1 MKKLLVAALTAI
13 IAISAFG
20 PVPAFADSA
29 PGDVIVT
36 LGANLTAD
44 QRQAM
49 LNEMGV
55 SGSQVQ
61 TVTVTNSE
69 EHKYLDNYLSPSQ
82 IGTRAISSSKI
93 TLGKQGSGLTAS
105 THNITYV
112 TKDMYINALA
122 TAGVKDADVY
132 VTAPFPVSGTAALT
146 GIIKAYE
153 VKTGT
158 VIPEAK
164 KQVANEEVVTTAE
177 LGNQKGIGQ
186 NKAAQLVTTI
196 KDNLAKNTPKS
207 RVDVEQAV
215 RNSAQQ
221 VGVQLSDADIQKLV
235 DLFDK
240 MRTLNINWNQIGSQM
255 QQVKDQ
261 LTQLTNS
268 TQSGG
273 FLNQVFK
280 AIGDFFSS
288 LFHAIASLFS
298 TQTQK

>member
-1 MKKLLVAALTAI
+1 MKKILMIALTAF
-13 IAISAFG
+13 IAFSTFG
-20 PVPAFADSA
+20 PVRAFADSA

-36 LGANLTAD
+36 LGANLTTD

-55 SGSQVQ
+55 SGNQAQ
-61 TVTVTNSE
+61 IVTVTNSE

-112 TKDMYINALA
+112 TKDMYINAMA

-164 KQVANEEVVTTAE
+164 KQVANQEVVTTAE
-177 LGNQKGIGQ
+177 IGNQQGVGK
-186 NKAAQLVTTI
+186 NKATQLVTTI
-196 KDNLAKNTPKS
+196 KDNLAKNTPQS
-207 RVDVEQAV
+207 RADIEKVV

-240 MRTLNINWNQIGSQM
+240 MRTLNINWNQVGSQM
-255 QQVKDQ
+255 QQVKNQVSQ
-261 LTQLTNS
+261 LANS
-268 TQSGG
+268 SQAGS
-273 FLNQVFK
+273 FMNQVFT
-280 AIGDFFSS
+280 AIGNFFSS
-288 LFHAIASLFS
+288 IFHAIASLF
-298 TQTQK
+298 

>member
-1 MKKLLVAALTAI
+1 MKKILMLALTAFM
-13 IAISAFG
+13 AISIFG
-20 PVPAFADSA
+20 PVRALADSA

-69 EHKYLDNYLSPSQ
+69 EHKYLDKYLSPSQ

-153 VKTGT
+153 AKTGT
-158 VIPEAK
+158 TIPEAK

-177 LGNQKGIGQ
+177 LGNQKGVGKD
-186 NKAAQLVTTI
+186 KATQLVTTI
-196 KDNLAKNTPKS
+196 KDNLAKNTPQS
-207 RVDVEQAV
+207 RADVEKVV

-240 MRTLNINWNQIGSQM
+240 MRTLNINWNQVGSQM
-255 QQVKDQ
+255 QQVKDK

-268 TQSGG
+268 TQAGG
-273 FLNQVFK
+273 FLNQVFT

-288 LFHAIASLFS
+288 IFHAIASLF
-298 TQTQK
+298 

>member
-1 MKKLLVAALTAI
+1 MKKILMIALTAFV
-13 IAISAFG
+13 AFSAFG
-20 PVPAFADSA
+20 PVRAFADSA

-55 SGSQVQ
+55 SGSQTQ
-61 TVTVTNSE
+61 IVTVTNSE

-93 TLGKQGSGLTAS
+93 TLGQQGSGLTAS

-112 TKDMYINALA
+112 TKDMYINAMA

-164 KQVANEEVVTTAE
+164 KQVANQEVVTTAE
-177 LGNQKGIGQ
+177 IGNQQGVGK
-186 NKAAQLVTTI
+186 NKATQLVTTI
-196 KDNLAKNTPKS
+196 KDNLAKNTPQS
-207 RVDVEQAV
+207 RADIEKVV

-240 MRTLNINWNQIGSQM
+240 MRTLNINWNQVGSQM
-255 QQVKDQ
+255 QQVKNQISQ
-261 LTQLTNS
+261 LANS
-268 TQSGG
+268 SQAGG
-273 FLNQVFK
+273 FLNQVFT
-280 AIGDFFSS
+280 AIGNFFSS
-288 LFHAIASLFS
+288 IFKAIASLF
-298 TQTQK
+298 